1 MTYDTQYN
9 NREIEY
15 LDHNY
20 SSDANSL
27 WVDPLTVDNPLIKI

>member
-15 LDHNY
+15 LEHNY
-20 SSDANSL
+20 SSDAAVCES
-27 WVDPLTVDNPLIKI
+27 DPPNIPP